1 LDAIHEY
8 KGLTN
13 SIKIA
18 PAVKRYGNSST
29 LATAISFLTGLRI
42 YQDESTKKNK
52 NDAVR
57 DSIEKDLLTF
67 DIKPFVE
74 FIQRIS

>member
-1 LDAIHEY
+1 MR
-8 KGLTN
+8 
-13 SIKIA
+13 A
-18 PAVKRYGNSST
+18 PAARRYGNSST

-52 NDAVR
+52 KDAAK
-57 DSIEKDLLTF
+57 DSIEKYLATF
-67 DIKPFVE
+67 DIGSFLK